1 MRLRW
6 FDETRADRTVT
17 HSHNFLSD
25 VDDDDDDAHTY
36 YDHYCVCDDLDHGVG
51 DREDFDN
58 LGDGFGG
65 WASERDWSVTVSVL
79 FPNTGIDAFSR
90 DDDD

>member
-1 MRLRW
+1 MIII
-6 FDETRADRTVT
+6 
-17 HSHNFLSD
+17 
-25 VDDDDDDAHTY
+25 
-36 YDHYCVCDDLDHGVG
+36 VCDDLDHGVG

-79 FPNTGIDAFSR
+79 FPNTSIDAFSR